1 MTDTNTTNLWP
12 SATGILRDIAK
23 GEGKKGPYARFKIEI
38 AKKDGSGTFTKRCTA
53 FGAELVATL
62 EALGEGTRIR
72 ARGPEDSSSFVGKD
86 GKNVTL
92 KSIIAKTIVAQPVAV
107 AAEADEAMAAAA

>member
-12 SATGILRDIAK
+12 SATGILRSIEK
-23 GEGKKGPYARFKIEI
+23 GEGKKGPFARFKIEI
-38 AKKDGSGTFTKRCTA
+38 AKKDGSGVFTKRCIA
-53 FGAELVATL
+53 FGEQIAMV

-92 KSIIAKTIVAQPVAV
+92 KTIIAKTVVAQPVAV
-107 AAEADEAMAAAA
+107 AAEAEAPMAAAA